1 MVSETFINLSDEKKQ
16 KIVGAL
22 LKEFST
28 YPLAKA
34 QVARI
39 VKDAG
44 IARGAFYK
52 YFGDLKDSYTYL
64 YGLAMKDVYMGLLTR
79 LRDFELED
87 FYKMSFDFINMIV
100 NSIF

>member
-16 KIVGAL
+16 KIEGAL

-44 IARGAFYK
+44 DRK
-52 YFGDLKDSYTYL
+52 S
-64 YGLAMKDVYMGLLTR
+64 TR
-79 LRDFELED
+79 L
-87 FYKMSFDFINMIV
+87 
-100 NSIF
+100 NSSHWS